1 MQNVLIT
8 LPISTASIPPAVS
21 LISAED
27 IANFSSTKAR
37 HGTICNCP
45 PLPHKPLVIKAHQS
59 DPMCPI
65 LLLLTFPVLPQVLYS
80 FVGLLQWS
88 PNFNSSTP
96 IYGRYDF
103 YSESSQ
109 LGQINFHS
117 ELYVALEPSF
127 PVMVGRV
134 KLVSLNECHHLWLKP
149 SNPSLYSSGSPPK
162 TNYPHPSSR
171 LKLCMWGIPG

>member
-1 MQNVLIT
+1 MTHHPSHLLCTSV
-8 LPISTASIPPAVS
+8 PPVGS
-21 LISAED
+21 LISVE
-27 IANFSSTKAR
+27 
-37 HGTICNCP
+37 GNCP

-80 FVGLLQWS
+80 FVGLLQLS

-103 YSESSQ
+103 YSESHQ
-109 LGQINFHS
+109 LKLIRAKLGRINFHS

-134 KLVSLNECHHLWLKP
+134 KLVNLN
-149 SNPSLYSSGSPPK
+149 
-162 TNYPHPSSR
+162 
-171 LKLCMWGIPG
+171 

>member
-1 MQNVLIT
+1 MPT
-8 LPISTASIPPAVS
+8 LLTPDPHSWLSTVQPTGPSLAYAKWTHHPSHLHCTSIPPAVS

-59 DPMCPI
+59 DLMCPI
-65 LLLLTFPVLPQVLYS
+65 LLLLTFPVLTQVLYS
-80 FVGLLQWS
+80 FVGLLQLS
-88 PNFNSSTP
+88 PNFNNSTP

-109 LGQINFHS
+109 LGRINFHS

-134 KLVSLNECHHLWLKP
+134 KLVTLN
-149 SNPSLYSSGSPPK
+149 
-162 TNYPHPSSR
+162 
-171 LKLCMWGIPG
+171 